1 MFQITREAQVPR
13 ELVPALDSS
22 LLVLSETQ
30 LTFLHAL
37 VSPDDQELRRKI
49 LAVQKGA
56 YERYPYPCIRSFH
69 HVSLMASAN
78 PVYSAVLNAGRSG
91 NTIFLDIG
99 CCMGTDVRKLA
110 FDGYPAPQ
118 ILGCDLRQEYIDDG
132 YKLYQDAA
140 TCPIHFFTSDI
151 FSVPVSFDAR
161 TPGSADISTVTEL
174 VQLQGTVMHIY
185 TGALFHL
192 FDETTQYAIA
202 LRVAALLKHEP
213 GAIVFGRHS
222 GLEHEG
228 MIDDHL
234 GRTRYGHSTTSWPLL
249 WKKVFAEAEGA
260 EFAETRVVTEVK
272 REEHPYSLSRQRGQ
286 HMLIWSVRIL

>member
-1 MFQITREAQVPR
+1 MPQITREAQVPG

-37 VSPDDQELRRKI
+37 VSPDDQELQRKI
-49 LAVQKGA
+49 LAVQKEA
-56 YERYPYPCIRSFH
+56 YERYAYPCIRSFH
-69 HVSLMASAN
+69 H
-78 PVYSAVLNAGRSG
+78 SG

-99 CCMGTDVRKLA
+99 CCMGTDVRKLV
-110 FDGYPAPQ
+110 FGYPAAH
-118 ILGCDLRQEYIDDG
+118 ILGCDLRQEFIDGG

-161 TPGSADISTVTEL
+161 SPGSADISTVTEL
-174 VQLQGTVMHIY
+174 VQLQGTVTHIY

-202 LRVAALLKHEP
+202 LRVAALLKREP

-249 WKKVFAEAEGA
+249 WKKVFAEAA
-260 EFAETRVVTEVK
+260 EFAETRLVTEVK